1 MTTPCNSP
9 LRHDPFVTCACGKRG
24 YQHRRTATRL
34 PNGHDMTDHDPSNCI
49 CYQLNAYS
57 QAICD
62 CACHVTEDVPASIA
76 TFEAAM
82 SDITRALAHVVTS
95 SAFTSEAVARLND
108 VLRYS
113 PAERRRR
120 ARRRARLAA
129 KNPTSTALWTQYRAK
144 TRRRNRKARR

>member
-1 MTTPCNSP
+1 
-9 LRHDPFVTCACGKRG
+9 
-24 YQHRRTATRL
+24 
-34 PNGHDMTDHDPSNCI
+34 MTDHDPSNCI
-49 CYQLNAYS
+49 CHQLNAYS

-62 CACHVTEDVPASIA
+62 CACHVTEDAPASIA

-82 SDITRALAHVVTS
+82 SDITRALAHVVAS

-113 PAERRRR
+113 SAERRRR

-129 KNPTSTALWTQYRAK
+129 KNPTQTALWTKYRAK